1 MSYTSP
7 SPSLV
12 AHNGNQT
19 TWWIPATNYGTTT
32 GTGVT
37 VSILFE
43 PALSL
48 GLVTYVAPTGTSY
61 STGTGIWNIGT
72 LAPGTAN
79 TKWLKIVTSV
89 VDIGMAPF
97 TLTSVISG
105 NGIDPNNVN
114 NELVQ
119 TLESTVCVPTAGAV
133 ADPNSCFC
141 GNVSTN
147 DTICSHGTTEYRV
160 TPGSIVNST
169 DYTFNVDTGEYQFIP
184 DNVTLDITF
193 TYSIWC
199 DTGGGFLQTSGPVT
213 VTIPAIVTDITPFN
227 HTINTVEYGDLSVDD
242 LAVLAAQYPALTLA
256 DYCWR
261 VLRNADGEATS
272 GEPVDCNDIQDTR
285 TIHLCSAVDC
295 GDIVNNCP
303 DCLQNQLPADIQ
315 ILLAAI
321 VAADEYEVE
330 LGDTII
336 VQHPN
341 ATSTYVYGALGWE
354 RNDCGCVYKI
364 SQDADNDLVLGTDD
378 APYIDVSGLAEIEA
392 LADKVVTGIAF
403 TGTGTKTLTLTFDD
417 ATTLTANFT
426 DISGSAD
433 TVVQVSDSCSI
444 NFAISGTG
452 TLIDPYIITGSV
464 NDGLPT
470 PIYASGTPGST
481 GNTLDVSTLFGMA
494 CAGGCTA
501 TYTLNGYPADV
512 YDNVTLVG
520 VTLTYD
526 ILITA
531 PPGTHDINI
540 QRTCA

>member
-1 MSYTSP
+1 MPYTSP
-7 SPSLV
+7 SPANV
-12 AHNGNQT
+12 AINGNQT
-19 TWWIPATNYGTTT
+19 TWWIPATNNGA
-32 GTGVT
+32 VT
-37 VSILFE
+37 ATNVVVNVVVAPTSG
-43 PALSL
+43 L
-48 GLVTYVAPTGTSY
+48 GLVTYLAGVGTFNPT
-61 STGTGIWNIGT
+61 TGVWSVGT

-79 TKWLKIVTSV
+79 TKWLKLVTYV
-89 VDIGMAPF
+89 ADIGLAPF
-97 TLTSVISG
+97 TVTSTISG
-105 NGIDPNNVN
+105 DGVDANALNNT
-114 NELVQ
+114 LIQ
-119 TLESTVCVPTAGAV
+119 TVTAVVTAATAGAID
-133 ADPNSCFC
+133 DPNSCFC
-141 GNVSTN
+141 GNVSLN
-147 DTICSHGTTEYRV
+147 DTPCNFGATVYTLDVLSV
-160 TPGSIVNST
+160 TNST
-169 DYTFNVDTGEYQFIP
+169 VYVWDDTTGEYHFIP
-184 DNVTLDITF
+184 DDITLPITF
-193 TYSIWC
+193 SYSIWC
-199 DTGGGFLQTSGPVT
+199 DAVEISGPAL

-261 VLRNADGEATS
+261 VLRNADGDATS
-272 GEPVDCNDIQDTR
+272 GEPVDCNDTQDTR

-295 GDIVNNCP
+295 EDIVNNCP
-303 DCLQNQLPADIQ
+303 LCPQNQLPADIQ
-315 ILLAAI
+315 ILLDAI
-321 VAADEYEVE
+321 ILADEYEVE
-330 LGDTII
+330 LGDTIV

-341 ATSTYVYGALGWE
+341 AQSTYVYGALGWE

-433 TVVQVSDSCSI
+433 TIVQVSDSCSI
-444 NFAISGTG
+444 NFAISGVG
-452 TLIDPYIITGSV
+452 TLLDPYIVTGTV
-464 NDGLPT
+464 NDGSPT
-470 PIYASGTPGST
+470 FIYAPGTPGST

-494 CAGGCTA
+494 CPGGCTA
-501 TYTLNGYPADV
+501 TYTLNGFPADV
-512 YDNVTLVG
+512 YDAGTIDLTG

>member
-1 MSYTSP
+1 MSYFQ
-7 SPSLV
+7 
-12 AHNGNQT
+12 NGDKFYYSIVVTNNSSYTDTNVT
-19 TWWIPATNYGTTT
+19 TVIDALPAGIAYDHVTHTQGTYNSGTRTWFIASMPGKTTTTLKFWVTVTDVGLGPFTITGDTT
-32 GTGVT
+32 GTLVDPNLVDNT
-37 VSILFE
+37 F
-43 PALSL
+43 SL
-48 GLVTYVAPTGTSY
+48 
-61 STGTGIWNIGT
+61 
-72 LAPGTAN
+72 TAN
-79 TKWLKIVTSV
+79 ASECTPDAGGVNDTTSCLC
-89 VDIGMAPF
+89 I
-97 TLTSVISG
+97 
-105 NGIDPNNVN
+105 NV
-114 NELVQ
+114 
-119 TLESTVCVPTAGAV
+119 A
-133 ADPNSCFC
+133 
-141 GNVSTN
+141 TN
-147 DTICSHGTTEYRV
+147 DTPCTYGVTEYRLDEL
-160 TPGSIVNST
+160 SIVNGT
-169 DYTFNVDTGEYQFIP
+169 LQYWDELTGIGGFTPIDPTLPITGTYDLWCVLGVDEYQKSCG
-184 DNVTLDITF
+184 VTF
-193 TYSIWC
+193 TIYPQLE
-199 DTGGGFLQTSGPVT
+199 DK
-213 VTIPAIVTDITPFN
+213 DIFD

-261 VLRNADGEATS
+261 VLRNADGDATS
-272 GEPVDCNDIQDTR
+272 GEPVDCNDTQDTR

-295 GDIVNNCP
+295 EDIVNNCP
-303 DCLQNQLPADIQ
+303 LCPQNQLPADIQ
-315 ILLAAI
+315 ILLDAI
-321 VAADEYEVE
+321 ILADEYEVQ
-330 LGDTII
+330 LGDTIV

-364 SQDADNDLVLGTDD
+364 CQDADNDLVLGTDD

-444 NFAISGTG
+444 NFAISGVG
-452 TLIDPYIITGSV
+452 TLLDPYIVTGTV
-464 NDGLPT
+464 NDGSPT
-470 PIYASGTPGST
+470 FIYAPGTPGST

-494 CAGGCTA
+494 CPGGCTA

-512 YDNVTLVG
+512 YDAGTIDLTG